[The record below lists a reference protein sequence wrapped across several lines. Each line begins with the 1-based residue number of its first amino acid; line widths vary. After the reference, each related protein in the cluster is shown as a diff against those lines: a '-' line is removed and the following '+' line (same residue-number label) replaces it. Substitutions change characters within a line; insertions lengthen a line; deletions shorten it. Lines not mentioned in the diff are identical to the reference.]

1 MTVTAHLLATTGSPL
16 IRYPLVVH
24 SDKNDFILQFS
35 PKRKGWNALS
45 LSRAEII
52 SVNSRYSFLLTFSL
66 VINSIRRNTPAMP
79 LSEAHFGGFF
89 VSGVYQ

>member
-1 MTVTAHLLATTGSPL
+1 MTVTAHLLTTTGSPL

-24 SDKNDFILQFS
+24 SDKNDFILLFS

-45 LSRAEII
+45 LGRSEII
-52 SVNSRYSFLLTFSL
+52 KINSRYSFLLTFNI
-66 VINSIRRNTPAMP
+66 VVNSIHRNTPVMP

-89 VSGVYQ
+89 VFGVYQ